1 MRGSKRRTVL
11 RSGAAAALA
20 GAAAAA
26 CSPGP
31 RKPTT
36 TRGGDDMSAPDA
48 AQQAARTPA
57 GRWMPAET
65 ARHRRTYM
73 AWPSLDSVWEDM
85 AEDVQRDIAGI
96 AQVIAGFESVVL
108 LAAPE
113 EVKAARRACG
123 ADVEVIPVPVDDLWI
138 RDSGPTFVIGRD
150 GLTGIDLRFNGW
162 GGKQRHPRDA
172 RVARSVTAH
181 AGGTRLDA
189 RLTGEGGA
197 LEVDGHGT
205 LMATESSLV
214 NANRNPGL
222 SRDRIEA
229 RLKELLGVTKVIWFK
244 GVKGKDITD
253 CHVDALARFA
263 GDGVVLL
270 SRPRTD
276 SGPTVWSR
284 VYAQARSVL
293 EKSSDALGR
302 PLKVVDL
309 PEPDPAV
316 IGRRG
321 SDFLGAYA
329 NYFIVNGGVIVP
341 RFGDPRAD
349 REAAAVIGDLHPGRK
364 VVQVEIP
371 AVAEGGGGIHC
382 ATQQQPDV

>member
-1 MRGSKRRTVL
+1 MRGSQRRTVL
-11 RSGAAAALA
+11 RSGAAAVLT
-20 GAAAAA
+20 GAASAA

-31 RKPTT
+31 GEPATT
-36 TRGGDDMSAPDA
+36 EGREDMSAREA
-48 AQQAARTPA
+48 ARQAARTPA
-57 GRWMPAET
+57 GRRMPAET
-65 ARHRRTYM
+65 VRHRRTYM

-96 AQVIAGFESVVL
+96 ARAVADFEPVTL

-113 EVKAARRACG
+113 EAKAARRACG
-123 ADVEVIPVPVDDLWI
+123 AGVEVIPVPVDDLWI
-138 RDSGPTFVIGRD
+138 RDSGPTFVLGRD

-162 GGKQRHPRDA
+162 GGKQRHRRDA
-172 RVARSVTAH
+172 RVARAVTTH
-181 AGGTRLDA
+181 ARGTRLDA

-214 NANRNPGL
+214 NDNRNPGV

-229 RLKELLGVTKVIWFK
+229 RLKELLGVGKVIWFK

-270 SRPRTD
+270 SRPRAD
-276 SGPTVWSR
+276 GGPTVWSR
-284 VYAQARSVL
+284 VYHQARSVL
-293 EKSSDALGR
+293 EESTDALGR
-302 PLKVVDL
+302 RLKVVDL
-309 PEPDPAV
+309 PEPDRAV

-321 SDFLGAYA
+321 ADFLGCYA

-341 RFGDPRAD
+341 RFGDRRAD
-349 REAAAVIGDLHPGRK
+349 REAVAIIGDLHPERK

>member
-1 MRGSKRRTVL
+1 MSGSKRRTVL
-11 RSGAAAALA
+11 RGGAAAVLA

-26 CSPGP
+26 CSPGSG
-31 RKPTT
+31 KPATT
-36 TRGGDDMSAPDA
+36 GGRADVSATDP
-48 AQQAARTPA
+48 ARTPA
-57 GRWMPAET
+57 GRRIPAET
-65 ARHRRTYM
+65 ARHRRTYL
-73 AWPSLDSVWEDM
+73 AWPPLDSDWADM

-96 AQVIAGFESVVL
+96 ARAVAGFEPVTL

-113 EVKAARRACG
+113 EAKAARRACG
-123 ADVEVIPVPVDDLWI
+123 AGVEVIPVPVDDLWI
-138 RDSGPTFVIGRD
+138 RDSGPTFVSGRK
-150 GLTGIDLRFNGW
+150 GLEGIDLRFNGW
-162 GGKQRHPRDA
+162 GGKQRHPRDT

-181 AGGTRLDA
+181 AGGAGLDA

-214 NANRNPGL
+214 NDNRNPGL

-229 RLKELLGVTKVIWFK
+229 RLKELLGVSKVIWFK

-276 SGPTVWSR
+276 DGPTVWSR
-284 VYAQARSVL
+284 VYDQARGVL
-293 EKSSDALGR
+293 KGSTDALGR
-302 PLKVVDL
+302 RLEVVDL
-309 PEPDPAV
+309 PEPDRAV

-321 SDFLGAYA
+321 RDFLGCYA
-329 NYFIVNGGVIVP
+329 NYYVVNGGVIVP
-341 RFGDPRAD
+341 RFGDRGAD
-349 REAAAVIGDLHPGRK
+349 RRAASVIGDLHPGRK
-364 VVQVEIP
+364 VVQVDIP

-382 ATQQQPDV
+382 ATQQQPRV